1 MKALHLTLAA
11 ALLGPGASAQL
22 DVAICAA
29 ADTSSTTCNFLDVQA
44 KLMGTGQFNSVGII
58 NVTTTGGGIPTL
70 LQLQAYDAVICW
82 TNQTPSDNNLWGD
95 TLADY
100 VDQGGGVV
108 VAVFANSTTTVGR
121 NIGGRWQL
129 GYEVIKDQSGN
140 TTGNASLG
148 NIVLPAH
155 PVMSGVSTF
164 TGGNSMFRP
173 NGTALEVGSFTIAEW
188 SDGRILAAQGLNP
201 RRVDIGFYPPSSDC
215 VAAYWSTASDG
226 ARLMAN
232 ALSFVAGSGSSC
244 TPPVNYC
251 TPSTTTNGC
260 TPTLSATGTASVSAS
275 SGFVLDCTS
284 VEGQKAGLIFYGV
297 SGRNSVPWAVGS
309 TSFFC
314 VKTPTQRL
322 PSQSSGGT
330 AGACD
335 GVLSNDLAAYLSA
348 NPSSLGMPFGAGDTV
363 QVQAWFRDPPATK
376 TTNLSDGLEF
386 VWCP

>member
-1 MKALHLTLAA
+1 MKTLRLTFAA
-11 ALLGPGASAQL
+11 ALLSSVASAQL

-29 ADTSSTTCNFLDVQA
+29 ADSNSAACNFVDVQT
-44 KLMGTGQFNSVGII
+44 KLLGTGQFNSVDII
-58 NVTTTGGGIPTL
+58 NVTTVGGGIPTL
-70 LQLQAYDAVICW
+70 VQLQAYDAVICW

-100 VDQGGGVV
+100 VDAGGGVV

-129 GYEVIKDQSGN
+129 GYEVIKDQTGN

-155 PVMSGVSTF
+155 PVMSGVTTF
-164 TGGNSMFRP
+164 FGGTSMFRP
-173 NGTALEVGSFTIAEW
+173 TGSTLEVGAFTIAEW
-188 SDGRILAAQGLNP
+188 SDGRILAAQGANP

-215 VAAYWSTASDG
+215 TAAYWSTASDG

-232 ALSFVAGSGSSC
+232 ALTFAAGGGAGC
-244 TPPVNYC
+244 PPPVNYC
-251 TPSTTTNGC
+251 TSSTTTNGC
-260 TPTLSATGTASVSAS
+260 SPTLDATGTPTVGAG
-275 SGFVLDCTS
+275 SGFVLDCSS
-284 VEGQKAGLIFYGV
+284 VEGQKTGLIFYST
-297 SGRNSVPWAVGS
+297 SGRNGLPWALGS

-322 PSQSSGGT
+322 PSQNSGGT
-330 AGACD
+330 AGQCD
-335 GVLSNDLAAYLSA
+335 GALSIDLSAYLTA
-348 NPSSLGMPFGAGDTV
+348 NPASLGMPFSAGDKV

-386 VWCP
+386 IWCP